1 MIRRMDL
8 RQLGYLEAVLDLRT
22 FSAAAEREHVSQP
35 ALWQQVRALERE
47 WQVTLFERVGR
58 RVRPTAAADAL
69 RPRIRAVLAG
79 AVQLGGEVDA
89 IRRGARP
96 APRYALAPYARNL
109 LFLFEVIARYRS
121 RHPEAAMPEGVALGT
136 TRVADAIASG
146 EVDIASMVPPPDWP
160 FRQAPLY
167 EVWLA
172 AVGPAVS
179 EATIDV
185 RDLATVPLAVMTSS
199 FGSRVLLDEA
209 FRAAGAAPTI
219 VLEHD
224 SPEALVAAARSGL
237 ATAVLVSDA
246 LPLEMSLPVAEV
258 RDPGRPFGGR
268 LSLVWR
274 SDDALLPAGRHLRD
288 AALEYAAEIRG
299 ANERL
304 GDPRGPRAGAP
315 LRPPAVR
322 DR

>member
-1 MIRRMDL
+1 MIRPMDL
-8 RQLGYLEAVLDLRT
+8 RQLGYLEAVLDLGT
-22 FSAAAEREHVSQP
+22 FGAAAEREHVSQP

-47 WQVTLFERVGR
+47 WQVTLFERAGR

-89 IRRGARP
+89 IRRGASP
-96 APRYALAPYARNL
+96 APRYAVAPYARNL
-109 LFLFEVIARYRS
+109 AFLFEVIARYRS
-121 RHPEAAMPEGVALGT
+121 RHPEAPMPEGVTLGT
-136 TRVADAIASG
+136 ASVADAIASG
-146 EVDIASMVPPPDWP
+146 EVDIASMVPPSDWP

-172 AVGPAVS
+172 AVGPTVS
-179 EATIDV
+179 AAMIDV
-185 RDLATVPLAVMTSS
+185 RDLATVPLAVMTAS
-199 FGSRVLLDEA
+199 FGSRVLLDTA
-209 FRAAGAAPTI
+209 FRAARIAPTI

-224 SPEALVAAARSGL
+224 SPEALVAASRSGL
-237 ATAVLVSDA
+237 ATAILASDA

-258 RDPGRPFGGR
+258 RDRGRPFGGT

-274 SDDALLPAGRHLRD
+274 NDDALLPAARQLRD

-299 ANERL
+299 ANERP
-304 GDPRGPRAGAP
+304 GDPRGRRAGAP
-315 LRPPAVR
+315 LHLPAVR